1 MATEFELLKKQ
12 LEESQGYT
20 DACLT
25 EWDEAQEQF
34 GILSPQAKEAR
45 HKSRWALQTS
55 QLLLQ
60 EYMSFMER
68 RDSAEAEAGIV
79 PETPEEERNVA
90 IASLEIEKARY
101 EVAAEKVTIEL
112 KMHEA
117 AREEFGILSWQAACN
132 ASNALLAMERARS
145 RFRVYV
151 GIMIGWREGK
161 GGH

>member
-1 MATEFELLKKQ
+1 MATELELLKKQ

-68 RDSAEAEAGIV
+68 QDSEAEAEVV
-79 PETPEEERNVA
+79 PETPEEKRNVA

-101 EVAAEKVTIEL
+101 EAATKKVTIEL

-132 ASNALLAMERARS
+132 ASNALLAMEGARS
-145 RFRVYV
+145 RFRAYV
-151 GIMIGWREGK
+151 GIMTLWRAENR
-161 GGH
+161 GH